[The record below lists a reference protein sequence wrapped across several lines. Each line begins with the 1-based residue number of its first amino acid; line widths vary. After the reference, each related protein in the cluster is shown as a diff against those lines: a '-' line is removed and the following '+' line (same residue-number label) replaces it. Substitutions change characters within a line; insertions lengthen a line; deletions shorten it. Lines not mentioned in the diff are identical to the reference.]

1 LHYSSVSLANNQ
13 IGFIAKSVG
22 TIGHIDNYVCLTT
35 YNPLKYKDAKHCE
48 ASAWKKGRAVRRELR
63 GAYTIRGFPHTH
75 THTSQPWKTKTDPT
89 GMRIP
94 WDGRS
99 LTEPRENAN
108 LDHNN
113 SASQVFFPFITL
125 EAYFTSTGHN
135 NVIYSRLAFKSQ
147 HMTMHNLCL
156 NIRANIQLR
165 WIF

>member
-1 LHYSSVSLANNQ
+1 
-13 IGFIAKSVG
+13 
-22 TIGHIDNYVCLTT
+22 
-35 YNPLKYKDAKHCE
+35 
-48 ASAWKKGRAVRRELR
+48 
-63 GAYTIRGFPHTH
+63 
-75 THTSQPWKTKTDPT
+75 
-89 GMRIP
+89 MRIP

-147 HMTMHNLCL
+147 HMTMQEAAQRG
-156 NIRANIQLR
+156 ITQSTS
-165 WIF
+165 FSD